1 MSDLMFNLS
10 LIDSSGNAEQLDRL
24 LNAVHSLRRK
34 TKRKSEAKRYARME
48 HAIRLVRV
56 KVSQSWS
63 RFWGWQTVRI
73 WYHVSSSQGVV
84 MITLNA
90 FQILS
95 SLNALRQEDDWMNQE
110 YLVKCLAIGL
120 ITQHEFEIASDYL
133 SAYLTAKQ
141 RWQL

>member
-1 MSDLMFNLS
+1 
-10 LIDSSGNAEQLDRL
+10 
-24 LNAVHSLRRK
+24 
-34 TKRKSEAKRYARME
+34 
-48 HAIRLVRV
+48 
-56 KVSQSWS
+56 
-63 RFWGWQTVRI
+63 
-73 WYHVSSSQGVV
+73 